1 MKWIKLFYFSYSLF
15 MMYFLLFKSIGIQG
29 IELNPISFITDMFY
43 GDIFIVLF
51 NIIMFIP
58 LGFALNLT
66 KKNMIFILFCLFLVE
81 TIQFIF
87 HLGFFDLSDIVTNF
101 IDYLL
106 GTLIAQNKLFEKKH
120 KKQNILSIRIYN

>member
-43 GDIFIVLF
+43 RDIFIVLF

-66 KKNMIFILFCLFLVE
+66 KKI
-81 TIQFIF
+81 
-87 HLGFFDLSDIVTNF
+87 
-101 IDYLL
+101 
-106 GTLIAQNKLFEKKH
+106 
-120 KKQNILSIRIYN
+120 

>member
-1 MKWIKLFYFSYSLF
+1 

>member
-1 MKWIKLFYFSYSLF
+1 

-101 IDYLL
+101 IGYLL
-106 GTLIAQNKLFEKKH
+106 GTLIAQNKLFEKNIKNKIFYPLEYTTKQKH
-120 KKQNILSIRIYN
+120 TD